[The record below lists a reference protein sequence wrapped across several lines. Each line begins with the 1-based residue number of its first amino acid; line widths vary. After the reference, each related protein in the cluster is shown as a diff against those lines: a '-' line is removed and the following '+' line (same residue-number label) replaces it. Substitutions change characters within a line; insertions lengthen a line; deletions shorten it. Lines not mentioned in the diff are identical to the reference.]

1 MHFNPAALKRAMS
14 ENLVSGMSLDS
25 LAKLEAVC
33 IPCLA
38 GKMHSNPFP
47 STGHS
52 TPDILGL
59 VHMDLVGPMPVWTYS
74 GFRYF
79 VGFHNDASKF
89 RTAYPLCSKDE
100 ALDAF
105 VEFKAWAE
113 NQTGKRIKAIQ
124 DDKGGKFIGHRW
136 DKLCS
141 KHGIQRRHTTRNHPH
156 VADTCHVNGS
166 ICEFI

>member
-14 ENLVSGMSLDS
+14 KNLVSGMSLDS
-25 LAKLEAVC
+25 LTKLDSVC

-38 GKMHSNPFP
+38 RKMHSNPFP

-59 VHMDLVGPMPVWTYS
+59 VHMDLVGPMPVCTHS

-79 VGFHNDASKF
+79 IGSHNNASKF
-89 RTAYPLCSKDE
+89 CAAYPLHSKDK

-113 NQTGKRIKAIQ
+113 NQTRKRIKAMLKVQEKTSQGALQ
-124 DDKGGKFIGHRW
+124 DEKMIYSLWG
-136 DKLCS
+136 L
-141 KHGIQRRHTTRNHPH
+141 
-156 VADTCHVNGS
+156 
-166 ICEFI
+166 E